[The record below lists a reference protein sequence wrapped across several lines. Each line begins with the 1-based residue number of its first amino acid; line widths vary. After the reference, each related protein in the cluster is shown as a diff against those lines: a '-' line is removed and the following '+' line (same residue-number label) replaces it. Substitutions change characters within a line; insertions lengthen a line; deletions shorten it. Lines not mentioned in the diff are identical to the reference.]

1 MSNSILLK
9 LSVNVKNINSDS
21 IYNKWSKP
29 ISRSTHRTSNYIDP
43 ILYIALK
50 SVNLHNRK
58 RKILDIDSNTGKCL
72 IRTWY
77 GRKKWVDLQ
86 KLLKCNKII

>member
-9 LSVNVKNINSDS
+9 LSENVKNINSDS

-29 ISRSTHRTSNYIDP
+29 ISRTSNYIDP

-58 RKILDIDSNTGKCL
+58 RKILDIDTNTGKCL

-86 KLLKCNKII
+86 KLFKSNKIL